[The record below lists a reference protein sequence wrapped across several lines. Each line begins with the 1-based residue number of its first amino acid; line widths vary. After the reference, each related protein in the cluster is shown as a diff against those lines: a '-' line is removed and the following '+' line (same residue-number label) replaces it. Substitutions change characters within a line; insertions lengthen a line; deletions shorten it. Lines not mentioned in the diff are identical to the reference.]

1 MCSGGQWAICPDIS
15 PTNGLFRR
23 NGRTYH
29 SRSSLSI
36 RTRIV
41 RVQARI
47 HMITAVE
54 YRAWAEESLKWARE
68 AATESEREAYTK
80 SAEIW
85 LQSALRSEG
94 PDSTTEYVWQ
104 LPPFQKWRRKGT
116 PTQMAPVRSRN
127 WKRHDR
133 RSPKMTAQQAATLKR
148 LAQAAYELEAFH
160 LNLTRAEADL
170 RIAML
175 TAKLKLLDEP
185 PHTL

>member
-1 MCSGGQWAICPDIS
+1 
-15 PTNGLFRR
+15 
-23 NGRTYH
+23 
-29 SRSSLSI
+29 
-36 RTRIV
+36 
-41 RVQARI
+41 
-47 HMITAVE
+47 MITAVE

-133 RSPKMTAQQAATLKR
+133 RSPKMTAQQAA
-148 LAQAAYELEAFH
+148 YELEAFH

>member
-1 MCSGGQWAICPDIS
+1 MQRWPVGYLPGYFADQWFIS
-15 PTNGLFRR
+15 PKWSNLSLTVLVKHPYANRP
-23 NGRTYH
+23 RTSTDTYD
-29 SRSSLSI
+29 
-36 RTRIV
+36 
-41 RVQARI
+41 
-47 HMITAVE
+47 
-54 YRAWAEESLKWARE
+54 YRCGIPGVAEESLKWARE

>member
-1 MCSGGQWAICPDIS
+1 MAGAAICQNIS
-15 PTNGLFRR
+15 PTDGLLRR
-23 NGRTYH
+23 NTPNL
-29 SRSSLSI
+29 SL
-36 RTRIV
+36 TV
-41 RVQARI
+41 LVK
-47 HMITAVE
+47 HPMITTAE
-54 YRAWAEESLKWARE
+54 YRAWAEQSLKWAHE
-68 AATESEREAYTK
+68 AATENEREAYSK
-80 SAEIW
+80 SAEVW
-85 LQSALRSEG
+85 LQSALRSERLSKW
-94 PDSTTEYVWQ
+94 PDITTEYIWQ

-148 LAQAAYELEAFH
+148 LAQDAYELEAFH